1 LKLATLLTKG
11 ASEMQIENR
20 QRLNE
25 KNVDEWRGILSEWQ
39 KSGETQKTF
48 CSRLGIKY
56 NTFVYWRGKLNGPTK
71 EMKPEQFIPLK
82 VKPESSEQPAEK
94 ILIIENKNGNKLF
107 IPFSMAPEQLIDLLK
122 STGFIHA

>member
-56 NTFVYWRGKLNGPTK
+56 NTFVYWRGKLSSPRK
-71 EMKPEQFIPLK
+71 AMRPEQFIPLK
-82 VKPESSEQPAEK
+82 VKAEPANHQPGK
-94 ILIIENKNGNKLF
+94 IFIIESRSGNRLL
-107 IPFSMAPEQLIDLLK
+107 IPYSMTTEQLIVLLK